1 MKLLISKKP
10 AQSLLSAQ
18 NPTQQLIPDALS
30 WRVWKPN
37 TARYR
42 LILTELLSNPGQV
55 IYPLK
60 NLKVIYNVNYRIQIK
75 QKKVERRKTYLL

>member
-42 LILTELLSNPGQV
+42 LILTELLGNPGQV
-55 IYPLK
+55 IYPLNMFPK
-60 NLKVIYNVNYRIQIK
+60 LQNKDVSICSVYMD
-75 QKKVERRKTYLL
+75 